1 MKNAPAQMHEKFTG
15 DRYKSSIPPQ
25 GFMPATPAFYA
36 RLFAGPLAALCRQAA
51 RGECDD
57 AAWSNASLRV
67 ADLLEDYCPI
77 EVEGLDNLRSLS
89 TPCVIIANHVSTL
102 ETFVLPGM
110 VRPIMPVTFV
120 VKKSL
125 TTMPF
130 FGAVMR
136 SRDPVVVGRE
146 NPRED
151 LQNVLLGGA
160 ERLER
165 GISIIVFPQSTR
177 SIRFDPAHFNTIGVK
192 LARRA
197 NAPVV
202 PLALQTDAWGQGKRL
217 KDFGKITRGKK
228 IRFKFAPP
236 LRVNGSG
243 KDEHNEICEFIGSTL
258 AQWWKEDGEN

>member
-1 MKNAPAQMHEKFTG
+1 MEKLRGQMREKFMG
-15 DRYKSSIPPQ
+15 DSYKSPPPRP
-25 GFMPATPAFYA
+25 GIMPATAAFYA
-36 RLFAGPLAALCRQAA
+36 RLFAGPLAALCRLAA
-51 RGECDD
+51 RGQCDD

-77 EVEGLDNLRSLS
+77 EVEGLGHLRGVAS
-89 TPCVIIANHVSTL
+89 PCVLIANHVSTL

-110 VRPIMPVTFV
+110 VRPITPVTFV
-120 VKKSL
+120 VKKIL

-136 SRDPVVVGRE
+136 SRDPIVVRRE

-160 ERLER
+160 ERLAR

-197 NAPVV
+197 NVPVV
-202 PLALQTDAWGQGKRL
+202 PLALQTDAWGQGKKI

-236 LRVNGSG
+236 MRIKGTG
-243 KDEHNEICEFIGSTL
+243 KEEHNEICEFIAATL
-258 AQWWKEDGEN
+258 AQWQKEDGEN